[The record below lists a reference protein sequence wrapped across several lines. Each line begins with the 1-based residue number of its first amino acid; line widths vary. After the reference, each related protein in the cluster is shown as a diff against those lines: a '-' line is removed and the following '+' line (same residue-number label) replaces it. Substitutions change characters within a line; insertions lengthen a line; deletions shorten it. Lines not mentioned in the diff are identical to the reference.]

1 MKLQEVKVKK
11 RFKFENLGFILLIIS
26 VIFAFISM
34 IYFMNGAQNEW
45 SNTAAKICLSCFA
58 SAWFMINYGQYAKKH
73 KKFII
78 KVIQTEDYQTRKTY

>member
-34 IYFMNGAQNEW
+34 IYFMNGAQKRMVKYSGKNFPLLFH
-45 SNTAAKICLSCFA
+45 KCLV
-58 SAWFMINYGQYAKKH
+58 H
-73 KKFII
+73 
-78 KVIQTEDYQTRKTY
+78 D